1 MESRERTKLY
11 IVIGLSAVFV
21 AVGYFRFIHGK
32 ITYFN
37 KPERGVAIPVAV
49 EVPAVDLK
57 GVPTAA
63 EQKIVPE
70 GVRAGLRDIF
80 APVKAPPVEAAN
92 EAAIET
98 AAETA
103 AEIPSV
109 ALPPVTPL
117 PPLPPL
123 PPLKLMGTIVGGR
136 QPLAVINGRFLR
148 TGESISG
155 FEVVSIARDH
165 VILSG
170 EGREVLLHTLTG
182 AEERSP

>member
-21 AVGYFRFIHGK
+21 AMGYFRFFHGK

-37 KPERGVAIPVAV
+37 KPESGVAIPVAV
-49 EVPAVDLK
+49 KVPAVDLK

-63 EQKIVPE
+63 ETQKMVPE

-80 APVKAPPVEAAN
+80 APVKAPAVETAN

-98 AAETA
+98 ATETA

-109 ALPPVTPL
+109 TLPPVA
-117 PPLPPL
+117 PLPPL

-170 EGREVLLHTLTG
+170 EGRTVLLHTLTG